1 MSRKRMLYRYEWNN
15 LKWFLAAGVICS
27 LVILLGIY
35 SECATSG
42 VVWSSASRSSDELQ
56 LLYLYGNGVGSFGN
70 ILIQVLQVIT
80 LPAIVFLGVM
90 AAYQFSDYHKKN
102 KREFIVS
109 LPYTQRERL
118 VAKLLTGFAGITG
131 ICLVFGIG
139 IAGLRMYYFPRILRS
154 YLIYPEYKLIMAND
168 TWFHTIRT
176 LLLFWLILLTA
187 YAVYIVVHSLVA
199 HGVTASLV
207 GVGIM
212 LTPLWVKVQL
222 CAYEEL
228 LYDDSEGRLLRW
240 LGHHPAITR
249 LCDLFSGQGYY
260 RNYFMTN
267 GYYDEEATSEFMLID
282 YSSSTKVI
290 VVVILLLLVCVL
302 AAWLVNARQ
311 DGAKLG
317 QIVPEKPV
325 RILLSAGMAVCFG
338 LGVTWIFIFTL
349 PLADAVLIGFI
360 LLTVC
365 LGLYWLAN
373 WILKRA
379 VR

>member
-35 SECATSG
+35 SECASG
-42 VVWSSASRSSDELQ
+42 GMVWSSDSGGGDMLQ
-56 LLYLYGNGVGSFGN
+56 LLYLWGGGIGSFGT
-70 ILIQVLQVIT
+70 ILIQALQAIT

-90 AAYQFSDYHKKN
+90 AAYQFSDYHKRN

-118 VAKLLTGFAGITG
+118 VAKLLTGFASITG
-131 ICLVFGIG
+131 IWLVFGIG
-139 IAGLRMYYFPRILRS
+139 IVGLRMYYFPRILRS
-154 YLIYPEYKLIMAND
+154 YLLYPEYKLIMAND

-187 YAVYIVVHSLVA
+187 YAIYAVVHSLVA

-207 GVGIM
+207 GIGIM
-212 LTPLWVKVQL
+212 LTPLWLRVQL

-228 LYDDSEGRLLRW
+228 LYDDSVGRLFRW

-260 RNYFMTN
+260 RDYFMTN
-267 GYYDEEATSEFMLID
+267 GYYDEDRVLDFMLVD

-349 PLADAVLIGFI
+349 SPADAVLIGLI